1 MRQFQYGGLGIR
13 GFMSYQKNH
22 WDSYIFNVEVSLG
35 KLEDSLL
42 ADSIAWSVHL

>member
-1 MRQFQYGGLGIR
+1 MRQFQYDGLGIR
-13 GFMSYQKNH
+13 GFMSYQKKIKIH

-42 ADSIAWSVHL
+42 ADSI